1 MRLARFALKG
11 CPNNKGQENTFFIDK
26 WRNRN
31 INYFTTGQKIISV
44 YFLLSRSLR
53 TMFEG
58 LNLEILIL

>member
-1 MRLARFALKG
+1 MGAQITRDKKIHFLF
-11 CPNNKGQENTFFIDK
+11 DK